1 MQHDVYS
8 CSILNQVCYKL
19 TFSLIKAKR
28 LHYGHRFTFIFLLT
42 RSTTITCAMLRRYI
56 VNRYVNATDTHSGDL
71 VCSKRQRQMNN
82 AYSFW
87 TV

>member
-19 TFSLIKAKR
+19 TISLIKAKR
-28 LHYGHRFTFIFLLT
+28 LHYGHQFTFIFLLT

-56 VNRYVNATDTHSGDL
+56 VNRYVNATDTHSGDWF
-71 VCSKRQRQMNN
+71 VQSANDK
-82 AYSFW
+82 
-87 TV
+87 